1 MITPSRH
8 TIKMKRIAYILISI
22 LCTLG
27 VSAQCPIEID
37 TVSYRY
43 YNGITEQE
51 QIIDNYRIIN
61 HSDEEYLTWVSL
73 IPANDKSNN
82 ELMHDFFKKRKGD
95 FTLYQ
100 VMIEWL
106 DMRDKGSNIGYSFI
120 KVIPPNE
127 EFTYVIATTDPASTF
142 YQERIIAIRR
152 NEVEEYLRL
161 QIPESYFSPLSS
173 IFLIEN

>member
-8 TIKMKRIAYILISI
+8 TVKMKRIAYILISI

-95 FTLYQ
+95 FT
-100 VMIEWL
+100 
-106 DMRDKGSNIGYSFI
+106 
-120 KVIPPNE
+120 
-127 EFTYVIATTDPASTF
+127 F